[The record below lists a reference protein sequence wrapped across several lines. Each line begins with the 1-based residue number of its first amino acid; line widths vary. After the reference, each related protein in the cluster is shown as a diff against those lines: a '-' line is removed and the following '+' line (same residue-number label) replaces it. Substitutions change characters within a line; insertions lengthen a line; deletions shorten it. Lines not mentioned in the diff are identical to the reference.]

1 MSTAKLPIGSRP
13 DDGRFRGGRL
23 RLVEG
28 VGHPDPPPAPAHL
41 SRREAELYRAA
52 WREPESCL
60 WRRSDAARVA
70 RWAHLAARAETDPA
84 SWVFTQ
90 LNVLER
96 QLVMTPLARAA
107 AGVTLEPAGATPSP
121 RAAAA
126 PAAPPLETL
135 ARRAAELARLRR
147 DDPLGVDV
155 DDDDERERRGRGVV
169 SGDDLAAL
177 LYLAGGHP
185 DPFVRCACAARA
197 LELRGA
203 AVTAAPTGGEVGP
216 QSPVPP
222 KLVAS
227 DRRGVDARRWE
238 FVIPPSLAAELGDST
253 ELEHHRDTFKR
264 WEAAAARVGDLLL
277 AVRRGARA
285 RPGG

>member
-52 WREPESCL
+52 WREPESTL

-107 AGVTLEPAGATPSP
+107 AGVTLEPAGGVRWCTS
-121 RAAAA
+121 AARHAPGAA
-126 PAAPPLETL
+126 RNSRPTCGASS
-135 ARRAAELARLRR
+135 
-147 DDPLGVDV
+147 
-155 DDDDERERRGRGVV
+155 RG
-169 SGDDLAAL
+169 
-177 LYLAGGHP
+177 
-185 DPFVRCACAARA
+185 CAATTR
-197 LELRGA
+197 
-203 AVTAAPTGGEVGP
+203 
-216 QSPVPP
+216 S
-222 KLVAS
+222 
-227 DRRGVDARRWE
+227 AR
-238 FVIPPSLAAELGDST
+238 ST
-253 ELEHHRDTFKR
+253 TTTTR
-264 WEAAAARVGDLLL
+264 
-277 AVRRGARA
+277 
-285 RPGG
+285 

>member
-1 MSTAKLPIGSRP
+1 MSTAKLPTSSRP

-28 VGHPDPPPAPAHL
+28 VGHPDPPPAPDHL
-41 SRREAELYRAA
+41 TRREAELYAEA

-107 AGVTLEPAGATPSP
+107 AGVTLEPAGESAGA

-126 PAAPPLETL
+126 PRT
-135 ARRAAELARLRR
+135 RRSRLSPDVRRELARLRR
-147 DDPLGVDV
+147 DDPLGAL
-155 DDDDERERRGRGVV
+155 DDDDE
-169 SGDDLAAL
+169 
-177 LYLAGGHP
+177 
-185 DPFVRCACAARA
+185 
-197 LELRGA
+197 
-203 AVTAAPTGGEVGP
+203 VTAEGE
-216 QSPVPP
+216 
-222 KLVAS
+222 AS
-227 DRRGVDARRWE
+227 
-238 FVIPPSLAAELGDST
+238 
-253 ELEHHRDTFKR
+253 
-264 WEAAAARVGDLLL
+264 
-277 AVRRGARA
+277 
-285 RPGG
+285 